1 LRRTGCV
8 ARGVERGG
16 LSQKTAGD
24 AMGIV
29 SKLARWA
36 PRLTQATGI
45 LLVLLGII
53 HLVATPFL
61 VGWSSR
67 QIHSDQAFLVIAAM
81 RLNHVLAGI
90 LLIPL
95 GLSTFWSG
103 RALEQSWALKLATLN
118 AIVLLCLPILLVTT
132 MPLESLDAPLFRLA
146 VLVVIAACS
155 VQALALVGV
164 WKARQ
169 NER

>member
-1 LRRTGCV
+1 M
-8 ARGVERGG
+8 GV
-16 LSQKTAGD
+16 
-24 AMGIV
+24 V
-29 SKLARWA
+29 SKLANVA

-53 HLVATPFL
+53 HLIATPFL
-61 VGWSSR
+61 VGWLSR

-81 RLNHVLAGI
+81 RLNHILAGI

-103 RALEQSWALKLATLN
+103 KALEQSWALRLATVN
-118 AIVLLCLPILLVTT
+118 GVVLLCLPILLVTT

-146 VLVVIAACS
+146 ILVVIAACL
-155 VQALALVGV
+155 VQVLALVGV
-164 WKARQ
+164 WKSRQ
-169 NER
+169 KER